1 MVSIRA
7 VYSDNP
13 SLNPVDTSIIFMI
26 LKTKIRSLFSTIGS
40 PTDILLLSQVIFFLK
55 NGPIPASFC
64 LFSLFSQYNFN
75 NTN

>member
-55 NGPIPASFC
+55 KWANPGLFLFIFVI
-64 LFSLFSQYNFN
+64 FSLQFQ
-75 NTN
+75 

>member
-40 PTDILLLSQVIFFLK
+40 PTDILLLSQVIF
-55 NGPIPASFC
+55 I
-64 LFSLFSQYNFN
+64 
-75 NTN
+75 T